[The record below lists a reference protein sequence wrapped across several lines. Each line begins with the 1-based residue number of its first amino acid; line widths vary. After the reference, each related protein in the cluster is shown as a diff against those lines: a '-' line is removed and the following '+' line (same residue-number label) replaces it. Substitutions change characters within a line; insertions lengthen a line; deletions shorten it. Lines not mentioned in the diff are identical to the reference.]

1 MRVTD
6 DLVSNRYQAIS
17 NHYADMTRSSTLLSR
32 CPVKQPTSAVCTKS
46 QQHCNTSHEIP
57 SPWLLSLGWFWK
69 SCLPWPLSE
78 EKSPSSIGVVSSF
91 ANTRLSW
98 DLLIGMAR
106 DIAKYIRLNNP
117 PQTLPWRSWKRAVR
131 RGKNR
136 FDRVADG
143 DRWSVYWQLNTP
155 YVTKAQD
162 KTCRNESWWRNPMKM
177 FSVLLTFCAVKLP
190 GRQLHHTEGR

>member
-1 MRVTD
+1 M
-6 DLVSNRYQAIS
+6 
-17 NHYADMTRSSTLLSR
+17 
-32 CPVKQPTSAVCTKS
+32 KQPTSAMHREPTTL
-46 QQHCNTSHEIP
+46 QHISRNTITMTFISWMILKKLFAVTP
-57 SPWLLSLGWFWK
+57 VWR
-69 SCLPWPLSE
+69 
-78 EKSPSSIGVVSSF
+78 EKPSSIGVVSPF
-91 ANTRLSW
+91 ANTWLSW

-131 RGKNR
+131 LGKNR

-162 KTCRNESWWRNPMKM
+162 KTCRDGSWWRNPMKM